1 MKNKK
6 DTIITDK
13 VEDFIETNMEELSSE
28 EVINETV
35 DSETVVD
42 EVEKYNDLNDRFIRL
57 HAEFDNYRKRSN
69 KEKVDLISSA
79 NAGLLK
85 DLLPILDDFERGIT
99 NNVESTDITAVKE
112 GFSLIYAKFNGII
125 DAKGMKV
132 MDCKNQVFDSE
143 FHEAIGSLPVD
154 DSELKGKIIQVVEN
168 GYTLNDKVIRFAK
181 VLVGQ

>member
-6 DTIITDK
+6 DTINTDK

-35 DSETVVD
+35 DSEAVVD
-42 EVEKYNDLNDRFIRL
+42 EVAKYNDLNDRFIRL

-69 KEKVDLISSA
+69 REKVDLISSA

-85 DLLPILDDFERGIT
+85 DLLTILDDFERGIT
-99 NNVESTDITAVKE
+99 NNLESTDITAVKE
-112 GFSLIYAKFNGII
+112 GFNLIYAKFNGII

-132 MDCKNQVFDSE
+132 MDCQNQVFDSE

-154 DSELKGKIIQVVEN
+154 APELKGKIIQVVEN

>member
-6 DTIITDK
+6 NTINTDK
-13 VEDFIETNMEELSSE
+13 VEDLMETNMEELSSE
-28 EVINETV
+28 EVINESV

-42 EVEKYNDLNDRFIRL
+42 EVAKYNDLNDRFVRL

-69 KEKVDLISSA
+69 REKVDLISSA

-85 DLLPILDDFERGIT
+85 DLLTILDDFERGIT
-99 NNVESTDITAVKE
+99 NNLESTDITAVKE
-112 GFSLIYAKFNGII
+112 GFNLIYAKFNGII

-143 FHEAIGSLPVD
+143 FHEAIGNLPVD
-154 DSELKGKIIQVVEN
+154 DPELKGKIIQVVEN

>member
-6 DTIITDK
+6 DTINTDK
-13 VEDFIETNMEELSSE
+13 VEDTIETNMEEVTSE
-28 EVINETV
+28 AEIDETV

-42 EVEKYNDLNDRFIRL
+42 EVARYNDLNDRFLRL

-69 KEKVDLISSA
+69 REKVDLISSA

-85 DLLPILDDFERGIT
+85 DLLTILDDFERGIT
-99 NNVESTDITAVKE
+99 NNLESTDITAVKE
-112 GFSLIYAKFNGII
+112 GFNLIYAKFNGII

-132 MDCKNQVFDSE
+132 MDCQNQVFDSE

-154 DSELKGKIIQVVEN
+154 APELKGKIIQVVEN

>member
-6 DTIITDK
+6 DTINTDK

-35 DSETVVD
+35 DSEAVVD
-42 EVEKYNDLNDRFIRL
+42 EVAKYNDLNDRFIRL

-69 KEKVDLISSA
+69 REKVDLISSA

-99 NNVESTDITAVKE
+99 NNLESTDISAVKE
-112 GFSLIYAKFNGII
+112 GFNLIYAKFNGII

-132 MDCKNQVFDSE
+132 MDCQNQVFDSE

-154 DSELKGKIIQVVEN
+154 APELKGKIIQVVEN

>member
-6 DTIITDK
+6 DTINTDK

-28 EVINETV
+28 DVINETV
-35 DSETVVD
+35 DSEAVVD
-42 EVEKYNDLNDRFIRL
+42 EVAKYNDLNDRFIRL

-69 KEKVDLISSA
+69 REKVDLISSA

-99 NNVESTDITAVKE
+99 NNLESTDISAVKE
-112 GFSLIYAKFNGII
+112 GFNLIYAKFNGII

-154 DSELKGKIIQVVEN
+154 DPELKGKIIQDVEK

>member
-6 DTIITDK
+6 DTINTDK
-13 VEDFIETNMEELSSE
+13 VEDAIETNMEEVTSE
-28 EVINETV
+28 AEIDETV

-42 EVEKYNDLNDRFIRL
+42 EVARYNDLNDRFLRL

-69 KEKVDLISSA
+69 REKVDLISSA

-99 NNVESTDITAVKE
+99 NNLESTDITAVKE
-112 GFSLIYAKFNGII
+112 GFNLIYAKFNGII

-132 MDCKNQVFDSE
+132 MDCQNQVFDSE
-143 FHEAIGSLPVD
+143 FHEAIGNLPVD
-154 DSELKGKIIQVVEN
+154 DPELKGKIIQVVEN

>member
-6 DTIITDK
+6 DTINTDK
-13 VEDFIETNMEELSSE
+13 IEDFIETNMDEISSE
-28 EVINETV
+28 EVINEAV

-42 EVEKYNDLNDRFIRL
+42 EVAKYNDLNDRFIRL

-69 KEKVDLISSA
+69 REKVDLISSA

-154 DSELKGKIIQVVEN
+154 DPELKGKIIEVVEN

>member
-6 DTIITDK
+6 DTINTDK

-28 EVINETV
+28 EVINEGV
-35 DSETVVD
+35 DSESVVD
-42 EVEKYNDLNDRFIRL
+42 EVAKYNDLNDRFIRL

-69 KEKVDLISSA
+69 REKVDLISSA

-99 NNVESTDITAVKE
+99 NNLESTDISAVKE
-112 GFSLIYAKFNGII
+112 GFNLIYAKFNGII

-143 FHEAIGSLPVD
+143 FHEAIGNLPVD
-154 DSELKGKIIQVVEN
+154 DPELKGKIIQVVEN

>member
-6 DTIITDK
+6 DTINTDK

-28 EVINETV
+28 EVINESV

-42 EVEKYNDLNDRFIRL
+42 EVAKYNDLNDRFVRL

-69 KEKVDLISSA
+69 REKVDLISSA

-99 NNVESTDITAVKE
+99 NNLESTDISAVKE
-112 GFSLIYAKFNGII
+112 GFNLINAKFNGII

-132 MDCKNQVFDSE
+132 MDCQNQVFDSE
-143 FHEAIGSLPVD
+143 FHEAIGNLPVD
-154 DSELKGKIIQVVEN
+154 DPELKGKIIQVVEN

>member
-6 DTIITDK
+6 NTINTDK
-13 VEDFIETNMEELSSE
+13 VEDLMETNMEELSSE
-28 EVINETV
+28 EVINESV

-42 EVEKYNDLNDRFIRL
+42 EVAKYNDLNDRFVRL

-69 KEKVDLISSA
+69 REKVDLISSA

-99 NNVESTDITAVKE
+99 NNLESTDITAVKE
-112 GFSLIYAKFNGII
+112 GFNLIYAKFNGII

-132 MDCKNQVFDSE
+132 MDCQNQVFDSE

-154 DSELKGKIIQVVEN
+154 APELKGKIIQVVEN

>member
-6 DTIITDK
+6 DTINTDK
-13 VEDFIETNMEELSSE
+13 IEDFIETNMEELSSE
-28 EVINETV
+28 EVINEAV
-35 DSETVVD
+35 DSEAVVD
-42 EVEKYNDLNDRFIRL
+42 EVAKYNDLNDRFIRL

-69 KEKVDLISSA
+69 REKVDLISSA

-99 NNVESTDITAVKE
+99 NNLESTDITAVKE
-112 GFSLIYAKFNGII
+112 GFNLIYAKFNGII

-132 MDCKNQVFDSE
+132 MDCQNQVFDSE

-154 DSELKGKIIQVVEN
+154 APELKGKIIQVVEN

>member
-6 DTIITDK
+6 DTINTDK
-13 VEDFIETNMEELSSE
+13 VEEFIETNMEELSSE

-35 DSETVVD
+35 DSEAVVD
-42 EVEKYNDLNDRFIRL
+42 ELAKYNDLNDRFIRL

-69 KEKVDLISSA
+69 REKVDLISSA

-99 NNVESTDITAVKE
+99 NNLESTDISAVKE
-112 GFSLIYAKFNGII
+112 GFNLIYAKFNGII

-143 FHEAIGSLPVD
+143 FHEAIGNLPVD
-154 DSELKGKIIQVVEN
+154 DPELKGKIIQVVEN

>member
-6 DTIITDK
+6 DTINTDK

-28 EVINETV
+28 EEITEMV
-35 DSETVVD
+35 DSESVVD
-42 EVEKYNDLNDRFIRL
+42 ESAKYNDLNDRFIRL

-69 KEKVDLISSA
+69 REKVDLISSA

-99 NNVESTDITAVKE
+99 NNLESTDISAVKE
-112 GFSLIYAKFNGII
+112 GFNLIYAKFNGII

-143 FHEAIGSLPVD
+143 FHEAIGNLPVD
-154 DSELKGKIIQVVEN
+154 DPELKGKIIQVVEN

>member
-6 DTIITDK
+6 DTINTDK
-13 VEDFIETNMEELSSE
+13 IEDFIETNMEELSSE
-28 EVINETV
+28 EVINEGV

-42 EVEKYNDLNDRFIRL
+42 EVAKYNDLNDRFLRL

-69 KEKVDLISSA
+69 REKVDLISSA

-99 NNVESTDITAVKE
+99 NNLESTDITAVKE
-112 GFSLIYAKFNGII
+112 GFNLIYAKFNGII

-154 DSELKGKIIQVVEN
+154 DPELKGKIIQVVEN

>member
-6 DTIITDK
+6 DTINTDK
-13 VEDFIETNMEELSSE
+13 TEDFIETNMDELSSE
-28 EVINETV
+28 EVNNEAV

-42 EVEKYNDLNDRFIRL
+42 EVAKYNDLNDRFIRL

-69 KEKVDLISSA
+69 REKVDLISSA

-154 DSELKGKIIQVVEN
+154 EPELKGKIIKVVEN

-181 VLVGQ
+181 VVVGQ

>member
-6 DTIITDK
+6 DTINTDK

-28 EVINETV
+28 DVINETV
-35 DSETVVD
+35 DSEAVVD
-42 EVEKYNDLNDRFIRL
+42 EVAKYNDLNDRFIRL

-69 KEKVDLISSA
+69 REKVDLISSA

-99 NNVESTDITAVKE
+99 NNLESTDITAVKE
-112 GFSLIYAKFNGII
+112 GFNLIYAKFNGII

-132 MDCKNQVFDSE
+132 MDCQNQVFDSE

-154 DSELKGKIIQVVEN
+154 APELKGKIIQVVEN

>member
-6 DTIITDK
+6 DTINTDK

-28 EVINETV
+28 DVINETV
-35 DSETVVD
+35 DSEAVVD
-42 EVEKYNDLNDRFIRL
+42 EVAKYNDLNDRFIRL

-69 KEKVDLISSA
+69 REKVDLISSA

-99 NNVESTDITAVKE
+99 NNLESTDITAVKE
-112 GFSLIYAKFNGII
+112 GFNLINAKFNGII

-132 MDCKNQVFDSE
+132 MDCQNQVFDSE

-154 DSELKGKIIQVVEN
+154 APELKGKIIQVVEN

>member
-6 DTIITDK
+6 NTINTDK
-13 VEDFIETNMEELSSE
+13 VEDLMETNMEELSSE
-28 EVINETV
+28 EVINESV

-42 EVEKYNDLNDRFIRL
+42 EVAKYNDLNDRFVRL

-69 KEKVDLISSA
+69 REKVDLISSA

-99 NNVESTDITAVKE
+99 NNLESTDISAVKE
-112 GFSLIYAKFNGII
+112 GFNLIYAKFNGII

-143 FHEAIGSLPVD
+143 FHEAIGNLPVD
-154 DSELKGKIIQVVEN
+154 DPELKGKIIQVVEN

>member
-6 DTIITDK
+6 DTINTDK
-13 VEDFIETNMEELSSE
+13 VEDFIEANMEELSSE
-28 EVINETV
+28 EVINEAV
-35 DSETVVD
+35 DSEIVVD
-42 EVEKYNDLNDRFIRL
+42 EVAKYNDLNDRFIRL

-69 KEKVDLISSA
+69 REKVDLISSA

-99 NNVESTDITAVKE
+99 NNLESTDITAVKE

-132 MDCKNQVFDSE
+132 MDCQNQVFDSE
-143 FHEAIGSLPVD
+143 FHEAIGNLPVD
-154 DSELKGKIIQVVEN
+154 DLELKGKIIQVVEN

>member
-6 DTIITDK
+6 DTINTDK
-13 VEDFIETNMEELSSE
+13 VEDFIEANMEELSSE
-28 EVINETV
+28 EAINETV
-35 DSETVVD
+35 DSEAVVD
-42 EVEKYNDLNDRFIRL
+42 EVAKYNDLNDRFIRL

-69 KEKVDLISSA
+69 REKVDLISSA

-85 DLLPILDDFERGIT
+85 DLLTILDDFERGIT
-99 NNVESTDITAVKE
+99 NNLESTDITAVKE
-112 GFSLIYAKFNGII
+112 GFNLIYAKFNGII

-132 MDCKNQVFDSE
+132 MDCQNQVFDSE
-143 FHEAIGSLPVD
+143 FHEAIGNLPVD
-154 DSELKGKIIQVVEN
+154 DPELKGKIIQVVEN

>member
-6 DTIITDK
+6 DTINTDK
-13 VEDFIETNMEELSSE
+13 VEEFIETNMEELSSE
-28 EVINETV
+28 DVINETV
-35 DSETVVD
+35 DSEAVVD

-69 KEKVDLISSA
+69 REKVDLISSA

-99 NNVESTDITAVKE
+99 NNLESTDISAVKE
-112 GFSLIYAKFNGII
+112 GFNLIYAKFNGII

-143 FHEAIGSLPVD
+143 FHEAIGNLPVD
-154 DSELKGKIIQVVEN
+154 DPELKGKIIQVVEN

>member
-6 DTIITDK
+6 DTINTDK
-13 VEDFIETNMEELSSE
+13 VEEFIETNMEELSSE

-35 DSETVVD
+35 DSEAVVD
-42 EVEKYNDLNDRFIRL
+42 ESAKYNDLNDRFIRL

-69 KEKVDLISSA
+69 REKVDLISSA

-99 NNVESTDITAVKE
+99 NNLESTDISAVKE
-112 GFSLIYAKFNGII
+112 GFNLIYAKFNGII

-143 FHEAIGSLPVD
+143 FHEAIGNLPVD
-154 DSELKGKIIQVVEN
+154 DPELKGKIIQVVEN

>member
-6 DTIITDK
+6 DTINTDK
-13 VEDFIETNMEELSSE
+13 VEEFIETNMEELSSE

-35 DSETVVD
+35 DSEAVVD
-42 EVEKYNDLNDRFIRL
+42 ESAKYNDLNDRFIRL

-69 KEKVDLISSA
+69 REKVDLISSA

-99 NNVESTDITAVKE
+99 NNLESTDITAVKE
-112 GFSLIYAKFNGII
+112 GFNLIYAKFNGII

-154 DSELKGKIIQVVEN
+154 DPELKGKIIQVVEN

>member
-6 DTIITDK
+6 DTINTDK
-13 VEDFIETNMEELSSE
+13 VEDAIETNMEEVTSE
-28 EVINETV
+28 AEIDETV

-42 EVEKYNDLNDRFIRL
+42 EVARYNDLNDRFLRL

-69 KEKVDLISSA
+69 REKVDFISSA

-85 DLLPILDDFERGIT
+85 DLLTILDDFERGIT
-99 NNVESTDITAVKE
+99 NNLESTDISAVKE
-112 GFSLIYAKFNGII
+112 GFNLIYAKFNGII

-143 FHEAIGSLPVD
+143 FHEAIGNLPVD
-154 DSELKGKIIQVVEN
+154 DPELKGKIIQVVEN

>member
-6 DTIITDK
+6 DTINTDK

-35 DSETVVD
+35 DSEAVVD
-42 EVEKYNDLNDRFIRL
+42 EVAKYNDLNDRFIRL

-69 KEKVDLISSA
+69 REKVDLISSA

-99 NNVESTDITAVKE
+99 NNLESTDISAVKE
-112 GFSLIYAKFNGII
+112 GFNLINAKFNGII

-132 MDCKNQVFDSE
+132 MDCQNQVFDSE

-154 DSELKGKIIQVVEN
+154 APELKGKIIQVVEN

>member
-6 DTIITDK
+6 NTINTDK
-13 VEDFIETNMEELSSE
+13 VEDLMETNMEELSSE
-28 EVINETV
+28 EVINESV

-42 EVEKYNDLNDRFIRL
+42 EVAKYNDLNDRFVRL

-69 KEKVDLISSA
+69 REKVDLISSA

-85 DLLPILDDFERGIT
+85 DLLTILDDFERGIT
-99 NNVESTDITAVKE
+99 NNLESTDITAVKE
-112 GFSLIYAKFNGII
+112 GFNLIYAKFNGII

-132 MDCKNQVFDSE
+132 MDCQNQVFDSE

-154 DSELKGKIIQVVEN
+154 APELKGKIIQVVEN

>member
-6 DTIITDK
+6 DTINTDK

-35 DSETVVD
+35 DSEAVVD
-42 EVEKYNDLNDRFIRL
+42 EVAKYNDLNDRFIRL

-69 KEKVDLISSA
+69 REKVDLISSA

-99 NNVESTDITAVKE
+99 NNLESTDIIAVKE
-112 GFSLIYAKFNGII
+112 GFNLIYAKFNGII
-125 DAKGMKV
+125 DAKDMKV

-143 FHEAIGSLPVD
+143 FHEAIGNLPVD
-154 DSELKGKIIQVVEN
+154 DPELKGKIIQVVEN